1 MEKINKLKD
10 LFKEKNKKYHT
21 KSKLLN
27 ELYSINSQALKN
39 KEEIEYRIRFFT
51 ENIEDLKYLRDL
63 ILPKKKLNNE
73 EEEKK
78 EEEKKEEE
86 EKEEKEEE
94 EIILKPEEI
103 KELKECFNNIKK
115 YVDELNNMY
124 NKEQGKNKCKCISY
138 YAFKQMF
145 DGFINPNLLK
155 EKEKKYIP
163 KKKEILDGNQK
174 AQIQYKKICE
184 LYQEYKIK
192 FNKLFSIL
200 SSINLELLEET
211 QKNDLIE
218 ISIKIYDNLTEN
230 QRKIIKNKFY
240 GLNIIFIALFK

>member
-10 LFKEKNKKYHT
+10 LFKEENKKYH
-21 KSKLLN
+21 KISKLLN

-73 EEEKK
+73 EEE

-86 EKEEKEEE
+86 KKGKKE
-94 EIILKPEEI
+94 EIIVKPEEI

-115 YVDELNNMY
+115 YVNELNNIY
-124 NKEQGKNKCKCISY
+124 NKEQGENKCKYISY

-145 DGFINPNLLK
+145 DGFINPNK
-155 EKEKKYIP
+155 
-163 KKKEILDGNQK
+163 
-174 AQIQYKKICE
+174 
-184 LYQEYKIK
+184 
-192 FNKLFSIL
+192 
-200 SSINLELLEET
+200 
-211 QKNDLIE
+211 
-218 ISIKIYDNLTEN
+218 
-230 QRKIIKNKFY
+230 
-240 GLNIIFIALFK
+240 